1 MKTKRVRPILVESKV
16 STLHISH
23 GKLLTRSI
31 KPTSKSDL
39 YKSIPQELI
48 LISLEDEE
56 IKVGE
61 IGLDLRDNTLFE
73 VKRILTNHYESGI
86 LSFQKS
92 YCKKVIAHQSQ
103 ISPEYISKFVE
114 QYNNGSVED
123 LEIEMEHYWINSDS
137 IKGNF
142 FTEVAKFEPSINQ
155 YDAILNNRPK
165 LINGFV
171 TIVEKE
177 PIRYIEKEVR
187 ELLKKVLI
195 DEPDESDQ
203 MSAEDFWE
211 WFDIWFEQNKKK

>member
-1 MKTKRVRPILVESKV
+1 MNTIRIRPLLVESKEIPNV
-16 STLHISH
+16 GDLCFSPRYE
-23 GKLLTRSI
+23 GKLLVFGNFENSYQNEC
-31 KPTSKSDL
+31 KK
-39 YKSIPQELI
+39 QELI
-48 LISLEDEE
+48 LISLEDEKIEGNNYVYNNKRKIIELFKYIQGTCEE
-56 IKVGE
+56 IFC
-61 IGLDLRDNTLFE
+61 R
-73 VKRILTNHYESGI
+73 
-86 LSFQKS
+86 
-92 YCKKVIAHQSQ
+92 KVITRQSQ
-103 ISPEYISKFVE
+103 IPAEYISKFIE

-165 LINGFV
+165 LTNGFV